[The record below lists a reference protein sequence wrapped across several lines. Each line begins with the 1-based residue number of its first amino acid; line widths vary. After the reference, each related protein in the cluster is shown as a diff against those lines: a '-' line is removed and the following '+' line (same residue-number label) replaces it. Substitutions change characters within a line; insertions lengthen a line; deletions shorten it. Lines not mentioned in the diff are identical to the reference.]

1 MNSTTSRNYPN
12 CRRECGVFTLEIEHV
27 GVEGLAKVEKEV
39 VSLQA
44 SSRVIKIIQD
54 THAQNARDKLCE
66 GETITERSD

>member
-1 MNSTTSRNYPN
+1 M
-12 CRRECGVFTLEIEHV
+12 EIEHV

-66 GETITERSD
+66 GETITERQEMRFSLSVEILLDLC